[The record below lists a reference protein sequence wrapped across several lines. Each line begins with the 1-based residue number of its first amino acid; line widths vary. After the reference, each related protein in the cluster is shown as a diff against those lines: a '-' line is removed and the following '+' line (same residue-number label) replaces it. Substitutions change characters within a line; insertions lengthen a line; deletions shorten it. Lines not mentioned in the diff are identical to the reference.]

1 MNELLWSICILSLT
15 LLILGFIL
23 KRFNQPYLIAY
34 IIAGILLGPHI
45 TGVFSNVEEIELI
58 GELGILLLMFFLG
71 LEINIPNK
79 RYLIIKPVIAQGMKV
94 ILGFGFALLIGYF
107 LNLDFKSITLIAIL
121 FFFNSTAVVTEFL
134 KKYNI
139 LNTAFGSTIFNIL
152 LLQDILL
159 APVLTL
165 LNVWGGEQFT
175 VLNFL
180 LPVAACIAIF
190 FLFKRIRNV
199 QEIKLPKAFTRIAY
213 DHDLQLF
220 MGLLIC
226 MGFGLLADAAG
237 LSSALGSFI
246 AGVLVGKLK
255 VLNWLEHALASFKV
269 FFVALFFVS
278 IGLRLDLNYFLNH
291 PGIIFI
297 GTFFVLLSNSV
308 ISAIVFR
315 LLKIDWK
322 NSWYG
327 GALLSQ
333 TGEFGILALTIAY
346 KTNIIEYELYKA
358 GLGITCLTL
367 LFSTI
372 WVGVLRKLLH
382 KPFARI
388 DGQNPNI

>member
-1 MNELLWSICILSLT
+1 MNELLWSISILSLT

-45 TGVFSNVEEIELI
+45 TGVFSNVGQIELI

-71 LEINIPNK
+71 LEISIPNK
-79 RYLIIKPVIAQGMKV
+79 RHLILKPIIAQGMKV
-94 ILGFGFALLIGYF
+94 LLGFAFALLTGYF
-107 LNLDFKSITLIAIL
+107 LKLDFKSISLIAIL

-139 LNTAFGSTIFNIL
+139 LNTEFGSTIFNIL

-165 LNVWGGEQFT
+165 LNAWGGQEFT
-175 VLNFL
+175 IWNIILPLTACTCIFL
-180 LPVAACIAIF
+180 LF
-190 FLFKRIRNV
+190 RRIRNV
-199 QEIKLPKAFTRIAY
+199 QEIKLPRLFSRITH

-220 MGLLIC
+220 LGLLIC
-226 MGFGLLADAAG
+226 MGFGLLADIVG

-246 AGVLVGKLK
+246 AGVIVGRLK
-255 VLNWLEHALASFKV
+255 IFNWLEHSLAPFKV

-278 IGLRLDLNYFLNH
+278 IGLRLDLTYFINH
-291 PGIIFI
+291 ANIILI
-297 GTFFVLLSNSV
+297 GTFFVLLSNSL
-308 ISAIVFR
+308 ISAFVFR
-315 LLKIDWK
+315 LLKFDWK

-333 TGEFGILALTIAY
+333 TGEFGILALSIAY
-346 KTNIIEYELYKA
+346 KADIIQYELYKA

-372 WVGVLRKLLH
+372 WIVVLKKLLD
-382 KPFARI
+382 KPLSF
-388 DGQNPNI
+388 

>member
-1 MNELLWSICILSLT
+1 MNALLWSICILSLT

-45 TGVFSNVEEIELI
+45 TGVFSNVEQIEVI

-79 RYLIIKPVIAQGMKV
+79 RTLIIKPVIAQSMKV
-94 ILGFGFALLIGYF
+94 LLGFGFALLIGYF
-107 LNLDFKSITLIAIL
+107 LDIDARSITLIAIL
-121 FFFNSTAVVTEFL
+121 FFFNSTAVVSEFL
-134 KKYNI
+134 KKYKI

-165 LNVWGGEQFT
+165 LNAWGGEQFT
-175 VLNFL
+175 LINFI
-180 LPVAACIAIF
+180 LPVVVCIAIF

-199 QEIKLPKAFTRIAY
+199 QEIKLPGFFNRISY

-226 MGFGLLADAAG
+226 MGFGLLADMVG

-246 AGVLVGKLK
+246 AGVFVGRLK
-255 VLNWLEHALASFKV
+255 AFSWLEHSLSSFKV

-278 IGLRLDLNYFLNH
+278 IGLRLDLNYFLSH
-291 PGIIFI
+291 PAILLI
-297 GTFFVLLSNSV
+297 GTFFVLVSNSL
-308 ISAIVFR
+308 ISAIIFR
-315 LLKIDWK
+315 LLKFDWK

-346 KTNIIEYELYKA
+346 KANIIQYELYKA

-367 LFSTI
+367 LFSTVWI
-372 WVGVLRKLLH
+372 GFLNRFLAKN
-382 KPFARI
+382 RSI
-388 DGQNPNI
+388 SD